1 MTELFVNQQ
10 GSTLLS
16 QITQAEKHNH
26 TREREGERERGFTG
40 KVITF
45 AFVYIVTANVWRFLS
60 A

>member
-1 MTELFVNQQ
+1 MTELFVNQH

-16 QITQAEKHNH
+16 QITQAGKHNH
-26 TREREGERERGFTG
+26 TRVQEGERERSFTG

-45 AFVYIVTANVWRFLS
+45 AFIYIVTANVWLVLS